1 MAQPKTRKLHQL
13 RNSVDI
19 NLATDFLPKR
29 RYPDAFAWLA
39 IAC

>member
-19 NLATDFLPKR
+19 DLTTDLPPKR
-29 RYPDAFAWLA
+29 RYQAAFPWVA
-39 IAC
+39 IAW